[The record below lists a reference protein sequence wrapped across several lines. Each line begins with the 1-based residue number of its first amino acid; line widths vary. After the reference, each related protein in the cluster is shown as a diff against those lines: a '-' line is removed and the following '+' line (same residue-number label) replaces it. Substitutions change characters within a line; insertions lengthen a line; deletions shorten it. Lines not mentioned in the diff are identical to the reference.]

1 MPEIQPAKIPEVV
14 DIKDADPDR
23 KELYGKVAPVF
34 AEERRKAQMFV
45 PGGQE
50 PEGRREAYLPESEPP
65 AVAAEPP
72 KPKEPEI
79 PEEDKRAFVRSIL
92 ANRVFEKVYPL
103 FGGQIEVTFVDRTTA
118 ETDKVFERLGKL
130 GDKDD
135 NEWSSEADMLCLCST
150 LREIKQ
156 SDGRNSFPPTDD
168 YEARKTDIKKLPRPL
183 YEALVGA
190 SRDFEEL
197 INHLIAKARA
207 SDFWSAGGSASP
219 SKRTAGMR

>member
-45 PGGQE
+45 PGTAVGPDVAEQSSA
-50 PEGRREAYLPESEPP
+50 PDTPP
-65 AVAAEPP
+65 EPP
-72 KPKEPEI
+72 KPKEPEV

-118 ETDKVFERLGKL
+118 ETDKVFERLGKVNL
-130 GDKDD
+130 LDEDG
-135 NEWSSEADMLCLCST
+135 WSAEADMLCLCST

-156 SDGRNSFPPTDD
+156 ADGRNSFPPTDD
-168 YEARKTDIKKLPRPL
+168 YETRKADVKKLPRPL

-207 SDFWSAGGSASP
+207 SDFWPAGGSASP

>member
-1 MPEIQPAKIPEVV
+1 MPDGQPTKIPEVV

-23 KELYGKVAPVF
+23 KDLYGKVAPVF
-34 AEERRKAQMFV
+34 TEERRKAQMFV

-50 PEGRREAYLPESEPP
+50 PEGRRENYSPESP
-65 AVAAEPP
+65 APVEEPP

-103 FGGQIEVTFVDRTTA
+103 FGGQIEVTFVDRTTL

-130 GDKDD
+130 GDKND

-156 SDGRNSFPPTDD
+156 ADGRNSFPPTDD
-168 YEARKTDIKKLPRPL
+168 FEVRKTDIKKLPRPL
-183 YEALVGA
+183 YEALVGS

-197 INHLIAKARA
+197 INHLIAKART
-207 SDFWSAGGSASP
+207 SDFWPAGGSASP
-219 SKRTAGMR
+219 LRRTAGAR